1 MSNNGS
7 QVPVWTAG
15 TEVVGRFQFRART
28 REDLP
33 FEKGEVLYIESVTR
47 DPNWYRARNGRG
59 HRGMIPYNYVVE
71 NKRGVKLHAMP
82 WFHGRITR
90 EQAEDLLKPKERVIP
105 IEEGLFLVRE
115 SHNYQGDYTL
125 SVCSATGVEHYRVRY
140 TDDNKLTV
148 DDDTYFENLT
158 KLVEHYQNDADGLC
172 TRLAKPLEKKGGKFD
187 FSVDPDSFKKEGWT
201 IQRCDLHLGRSI
213 GKGEFGDV
221 LQAEYKGQKV
231 AVKSLLDDSHAA
243 QAFLAEASIMT
254 NLSHKNL
261 VKLLG
266 VSLDGNPIYI
276 VTEFCG
282 KGSLVEY
289 LRTRGRTVIGQKD
302 LVGFA
307 RDIAA
312 GMHYLESKNLVH
324 RDLAARNVLIHEDGT
339 AKVSDFGLAREANF
353 NLEGGKFPIKWTAP
367 EAIKQG
373 KFSTQSDVWS
383 YGVLLWE
390 LFSFGRTPYP
400 RVHIDGVVEMIEKG
414 HRMECPDGC
423 PKQVYRVMRDCWD
436 IDPRQRPTFQTIYR
450 KLDEVHQSFVPVGN

>member
-1 MSNNGS
+1 MSGNRS
-7 QVPVWTAG
+7 EKIKPWPSG
-15 TEVVGRFQFRART
+15 TEVIGKYEFRGRSA
-28 REDLP
+28 EDLP
-33 FEKGEVLYIESVTR
+33 FKKDEILYIESVTR
-47 DPNWYRARNGRG
+47 DPNWYRAKNTKGR
-59 HRGMIPYNYVVE
+59 RGMIPYNYVKE
-71 NKRGVKLHAMP
+71 SDQKGAVKLHAMP
-82 WFHGRITR
+82 WFHGKISR
-90 EQAEDLLKPKERVIP
+90 EKAEELLKPFK
-105 IEEGLFLVRE
+105 EGLFLVRE
-115 SHNYQGDYTL
+115 SHNFQGDYTL
-125 SVCSATGVEHYRVRY
+125 SVCCGSKVEHYRVRY

-158 KLVEHYQNDADGLC
+158 KLVQHYEKDADGLC
-172 TRLAKPLEKKGGKFD
+172 TRLAEPLEKIGGKFD
-187 FSVDPDSFKKEGWT
+187 FSVDPESFKKEGWT
-201 IQRCDLHLGRSI
+201 IKRSELILGKSI

-221 LQAEYKGQKV
+221 LQGMYRGQKV

-243 QAFLAEASIMT
+243 QSFLAEASIMT

-307 RDIAA
+307 RDVAA
-312 GMHYLESKNLVH
+312 GMQYLESKHLVH
-324 RDLAARNVLIHEDGT
+324 RDLAARNVLVHEDDT

-367 EAIKQG
+367 EAIKHGQ
-373 KFSTQSDVWS
+373 FSTQSDVWS

-400 RVHIDGVVEMIEKG
+400 RVHIDNVMEKIERG
-414 HRMECPDGC
+414 YRMEIPDGC
-423 PKQVYRVMRDCWD
+423 PQKVYDVMRDCWEL
-436 IDPRQRPTFQTIYR
+436 DPKHRPSFEKIYAT
-450 KLDEVHQSFVPVGN
+450 LDQLHKSFVSSN